1 MTIRTGL
8 VSAFAFL
15 LFSGSVWAEGAQG
28 LRISGQPGLSQEQ
41 RDNARGF
48 DNPLPAPDTSR
59 VKAEAARALGTPG
72 GSKGSPDRNLA
83 RTAGDTRA
91 FGTFGIP
98 YTSTRV
104 ALGNGPAGALL
115 SSTYPYRAIGRLTMS
130 SGVCTATLIK
140 RSVIVTAAHCIKDF
154 GSGQTSFTN
163 FQFTPGYYRATTVST
178 AIAPYGTWNGAYV
191 AWPTSWANGTDTG
204 SGSARN
210 NDLAVIIL
218 AKNNNQFIGDST
230 GWIAVGWNS
239 PSFTSSSKT
248 GNLST
253 AAVTTLGY
261 PCLLDGC
268 RVMQRTDGPTYTTTV
283 KSALQYWQGSNFTS
297 GSSGGPW
304 IVNFKTSDPV
314 YTGGANTGTAPEMY
328 VVGVTSWGDA
338 DPNTSKN
345 NYSSR
350 FGQNTQFPNAAYGT
364 YGAGNI
370 GYLLNFACNQ
380 PFAGSTYRL
389 LGYCD

>member
-1 MTIRTGL
+1 MTIRSVVVSSFAL
-8 VSAFAFL
+8 V

-28 LRISGQPGLSQEQ
+28 MRNSGQPGLSQQQ
-41 RDNARGF
+41 RDNAREF
-48 DNPLPAPDTSR
+48 VNPLPAPNTSG
-59 VKAEAARALGTPG
+59 VKAEAARAFGTPG
-72 GSKGSPDRNLA
+72 GSKGSADKNQVGTDA
-83 RTAGDTRA
+83 ETRA

-130 SGVCTATLIK
+130 AGVCTASLIK
-140 RSVIVTAAHCIKDF
+140 RSVIVTAAHCVKDF
-154 GSGQTSFTN
+154 GSRQTSFTG
-163 FQFTPGYYRATTVST
+163 FQFTPGYYRATAASAAV
-178 AIAPYGTWNGAYV
+178 APYGTWNWSYV
-191 AWPTSWANGTDTG
+191 GWSASWANGTDTG

-218 AKNNNQFIGDST
+218 AKNNNQFIGDIT
-230 GWIAVGWNS
+230 GWLGYGWNS
-239 PSFTSSSKT
+239 PSFVSSPKT

-253 AAVTTLGY
+253 AAVSTLGY
-261 PCLLDGC
+261 PCQLDGC
-268 RVMQRTDGPTYTTTV
+268 RIMQRTDGPTYLTTV
-283 KSALQYWQGSNFTS
+283 SSALQYWQGSNFTG

-304 IVNFKTSDPV
+304 IVNFKSADPEFS
-314 YTGGANTGTAPEMY
+314 GGATAGTAPAMY
-328 VVGVTSWGDA
+328 VVGVTSWGGA
-338 DPNTSKN
+338 DPNSPKN

-350 FGQNTQFPNAAYGT
+350 FGQNTQWPNAAYGS

-370 GYLLNFACNQ
+370 AGLLDFACNQ